1 MKRYSI
7 LYLLNEQ
14 YQHIGSATH
23 PEAQAILQKIVADPK
38 RVPVGIYDG
47 KTELFEWEPS
57 RQHEYNGAG
66 IGEQGK
72 LAEQVIPI
80 AQALRYRDATWQRAG
95 NFRRPGFFA

>member
-14 YQHIGSATH
+14 YQHIGSATY
-23 PEAQAILQKIVADPK
+23 PEAQAILQKVVADPK

-47 KTELFEWEPS
+47 KTELFEWEPG
-57 RQHEYNGAG
+57 RQHEYNTAG
-66 IGEQGK
+66 IDEQGK

-80 AQALRYRDATWQRAG
+80 AQALRYRDVTWQRAS